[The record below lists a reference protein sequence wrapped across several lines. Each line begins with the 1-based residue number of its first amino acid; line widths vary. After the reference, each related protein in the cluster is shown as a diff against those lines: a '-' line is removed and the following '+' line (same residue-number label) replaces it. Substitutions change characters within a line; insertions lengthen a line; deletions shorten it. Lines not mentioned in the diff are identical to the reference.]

1 MSLNSPRASRLCW
14 VLALLLPLPAALADD
29 ADDLLQFEVAPGITA
44 HARLLEGGDIEVTTN
59 RASST
64 QRLAP
69 QEQEERRADWTH
81 GDYNFD
87 GYQDL
92 IASTPLGQ
100 VNDANR
106 LYLYVPATGS
116 FQELVWPETREATC
130 GGFWS
135 LSPDPATRTLTSSCR
150 SGPMWYSDIYR
161 YDGARLYLY
170 RSMRMAGIDAAQL
183 APFLRLDAPDEADL
197 LVVWSTWN
205 AAGERVEQALW
216 NAMDPP
222 PEDVPIRGAGA
233 VVVPARLPLYRTVG
247 DAATT
252 RYLVKGDHVEL
263 MDIAE
268 GRLQVRYRNPTRG
281 PVSGWIQVFDSP

>member
-1 MSLNSPRASRLCW
+1 MSLNTSRASCLCW
-14 VLALLLPLPAALADD
+14 VLALLLPLPAALAGD

-44 HARLLEGGDIEVTTN
+44 QARLLEGGDIEVTTN

-100 VNDANR
+100 VDAANR

-116 FQELVWPETREATC
+116 FQELVWPETREAIC

-135 LSPDPATRTLTSSCR
+135 LSPDPATRSLTSSCR

-197 LVVWSTWN
+197 LVVWSTWS

-216 NAMDPP
+216 NAMDPL

-233 VVVPARLPLYRTVG
+233 VVVPARLPLYRTAD

-252 RYLVKGDHVEL
+252 RYLVRGDHVEL
-263 MDIAE
+263 MDVAE
-268 GRLQVRYRNPTRG
+268 GRLQVRYLNPTRG
-281 PVSGWIQVFDSP
+281 PVSGWVQVFDSQ